1 MSTSLSLQVTLT
13 PPIIPAFSEPP
24 TVPIRV
30 TLHNPSHTPIT
41 VLNWGTPLDPSA
53 NVLSIF
59 ELRDTTENQ
68 PVTLPTIKISR
79 RMPPSAED
87 LVEIPA
93 GSSVEKEVTLPHV
106 PLIMGHEYSVR
117 VKGNWHSVWESPR
130 EDVTAEK
137 LEQLGDAQRGEFS
150 SDVVP
155 LRIKYEG

>member
-1 MSTSLSLQVTLT
+1 MSASVYLQVTIT

-24 TVPIRV
+24 TVPIQV
-30 TLHNPSHTPIT
+30 SVHNPSDTPIT

-79 RMPPSAED
+79 RMPPSVDD

-106 PLIMGHEYSVR
+106 PLTMGHEYSVQA
-117 VKGNWHSVWESPR
+117 KGNWHSVWEGPR
-130 EDVTAEK
+130 ENVTAEK
-137 LEQLGDAQRGEFS
+137 LERLGDAQRGKFS
-150 SDVVP
+150 SEVVP
-155 LRIKYEG
+155 LRIE